1 MQELSVQSMIDRSVK
16 IDWNELIYVSDKLK
30 LSLDKEEF

>member
-16 IDWNELIYVSDKLK
+16 IDWNELISVSDKLK